1 MFLGQY
7 QHSLDD
13 KGRLTI
19 PSAFRET
26 LGDGAYISQGL
37 DRNLMVMGSDYFLRI
52 YERINSLSITDP
64 ESRLFKRLILSSAY
78 KVDLDKAG
86 RILVPTNL
94 RQFLSLTEATLVG
107 QGDYFEVWTTSD
119 WDLQIKNLFDTDA
132 NSKRFAMLDLSMRK

>member
-1 MFLGQY
+1 
-7 QHSLDD
+7 
-13 KGRLTI
+13 
-19 PSAFRET
+19 
-26 LGDGAYISQGL
+26 
-37 DRNLMVMGSDYFLRI
+37 MVMGLDYFLRI

-119 WDLQIKNLFDTDA
+119 WDLQIKNLFNTEA